1 MKIAVI
7 PARGGSKRIPR
18 KNVRPFHG
26 RPMISWPIAAA
37 LETGLFDHVIVSTD
51 DDDIAQVAEDAGAS
65 VPFRRPD
72 ELADDFTGVI
82 PVISHAMQEM
92 EQITGQAP
100 ELVCA
105 LYATAP
111 FLSAADIRRGHDA
124 LIGAPQQEYAISV
137 TPFAFPVQRALK
149 AVRSETGPGLA
160 PMYPEFIRS
169 RSQDL
174 EEAFH
179 DAAQFFW
186 CRPKAL
192 SEQAPVFSPRSIPI
206 LIAPERVQDID
217 TPYDWDRAELMF
229 AALRKDDARN
239 PQR

>member
-26 RPMISWPIAAA
+26 RPMIAWPIAAA
-37 LETGLFDHVIVSTD
+37 LETGLFDHVVVSTD
-51 DDDIAQVAEDAGAS
+51 DPEIAEIAVAEGAS
-65 VPFRRPD
+65 APFLRPP

-82 PVISHAMQEM
+82 PVIAHAMTALEEIM
-92 EQITGQAP
+92 GETP

-105 LYATAP
+105 IYATAP
-111 FLSAADIRRGHDA
+111 FLSPVDLVRGHTAILDA
-124 LIGAPQQEYAISV
+124 PAQDYAISV

-149 AVRSETGPGLA
+149 AVHSETGPGLA
-160 PMYPEFIRS
+160 PLYPEFIRS

-186 CRPKAL
+186 CRPSAL
-192 SEQAPVFSPRSIPI
+192 IEHAPVFSPRSIPI
-206 LIAPERVQDID
+206 MIAPERVQDID
-217 TPYDWDRAELMF
+217 TEYDWRRAELMF
-229 AALRKDDARN
+229 EALRKDDGRKL
-239 PQR
+239 QR

>member
-26 RPMISWPIAAA
+26 QPMITWPIAAA
-37 LETGLFDHVIVSTD
+37 LETGLFDHVVVSTD
-51 DDDIAQVAEDAGAS
+51 DPEIAEVARAAGAS
-65 VPFRRPD
+65 TPFLRPA

-82 PVISHAMQEM
+82 PVIAHAMTAM
-92 EQITGQAP
+92 EESTGKAA

-105 LYATAP
+105 IYATAP
-111 FLSAADIRRGHDA
+111 FVSAADIRRGHDA
-124 LIGAPQQEYAISV
+124 LIAAPAQHYAISV
-137 TPFAFPVQRALK
+137 TPFAFPVQRALR
-149 AVRSETGPGLA
+149 AVQSETGPGLA
-160 PMYPEFIRS
+160 PMYPQFIQS

-192 SEQAPVFSPRSIPI
+192 SERAPVFSPRSIPV

-217 TPYDWDRAELMF
+217 TEFDWRRAELMF
-229 AALRKDDARN
+229 GALHKDDARL
-239 PQR
+239 PHG

>member
-26 RPMISWPIAAA
+26 QPMISWPIAAA
-37 LETGLFDHVIVSTD
+37 LETGVFDHVVVSTD
-51 DDDIAQVAEDAGAS
+51 DPEIAEVAKSAGAS
-65 VPFRRPD
+65 APFLRPP

-82 PVISHAMQEM
+82 PVIKHAMTAMAE
-92 EQITGQAP
+92 ITGESP
-100 ELVCA
+100 DLVCA
-105 LYATAP
+105 IYATAP
-111 FLSAADIRRGHDA
+111 FLSASDIKRGHDA
-124 LIGAPQQEYAISV
+124 LVAAPAQDYAISV
-137 TPFAFPVQRALK
+137 TPFAFPVQRALRQ
-149 AVRSETGPGLA
+149 VQSETGPGLA

-192 SEQAPVFSPRSIPI
+192 LEEAPVFSPRSIPI
-206 LIAPERVQDID
+206 TIAPERVQDID
-217 TPYDWDRAELMF
+217 TEYDWRRAELMF
-229 AALRKDDARN
+229 QALRADDAGEA
-239 PQR
+239 QR

>member
-26 RPMISWPIAAA
+26 RPMIAWPIAAA
-37 LETGLFDHVIVSTD
+37 LETGLFDHVVVSTD
-51 DDDIAQVAEDAGAS
+51 DPDIAETAIAAGATA
-65 VPFRRPD
+65 PFLRPAD
-72 ELADDFTGVI
+72 LADDFTGVI
-82 PVISHAMQEM
+82 PVIKHAMTAM
-92 EQITGQAP
+92 EAETGAP
-100 ELVCA
+100 AELVCA

-111 FLSAADIRRGHDA
+111 FLSAADIARGHDA
-124 LIGAPQQEYAISV
+124 LCAAPQQDYAISV
-137 TPFAFPVQRALK
+137 TPFSFPVQRALK
-149 AVRSETGPGLA
+149 AVHTESGPGLA

-192 SEQAPVFSPRSIPI
+192 EAEAPVFSPRSIPI
-206 LIAPERVQDID
+206 TIAPERVQDID
-217 TPYDWDRAELMF
+217 TEYDWRRAELMF
-229 AALRKDDARN
+229 QALRADDADAA
-239 PQR
+239 QR

>member
-26 RPMISWPIAAA
+26 RPMIAWPIAAA
-37 LETGLFDHVIVSTD
+37 LKTGLFDHVIVSTD
-51 DDDIAQVAEDAGAS
+51 DPEIAEVAIAEGAS
-65 VPFRRPD
+65 APFFRPSG
-72 ELADDFTGVI
+72 LADDFTGVV
-82 PVISHAMQEM
+82 PVIAHAMQEM
-92 EQITGQAP
+92 EQLTGESA

-105 LYATAP
+105 IYATAP
-111 FLSAADIRRGHDA
+111 FLSADDITRGHDA
-124 LIGAPQQEYAISV
+124 LINAPQQEYAISV
-137 TPFAFPVQRALK
+137 TPFAFPVQRALR
-149 AVRSETGPGLA
+149 AVHSETGPGLA
-160 PMYPEFIRS
+160 PMYPEYIPS

-186 CRPKAL
+186 CRPNAL
-192 SEQAPVFSPRSIPI
+192 RDHAPVFSPRSIPI
-206 LIAPERVQDID
+206 LIPPERVQDID

-229 AALRKDDARN
+229 AALRKDDGRKL
-239 PQR
+239 QR

>member
-26 RPMISWPIAAA
+26 RPMINWPISAA
-37 LETGLFDHVIVSTD
+37 LETGLFDHVVVSTD
-51 DDDIAQVAEDAGAS
+51 DPEIAEVAKAAGAS
-65 VPFRRPD
+65 APFLRPA

-82 PVISHAMQEM
+82 PVIAHAMAAM
-92 EQITGQAP
+92 EEVTGHAP

-105 LYATAP
+105 IYATAP
-111 FLSAADIRRGHDA
+111 FLSPADLARGHNA
-124 LIGAPQQEYAISV
+124 LVEAPEQDYAISV

-149 AVRSETGPGLA
+149 AVHSKTGPGLA
-160 PMYPEFIRS
+160 PMYPEFISS

-192 SEQAPVFSPRSIPI
+192 SKQAPVFSPRSIPI
-206 LIAPERVQDID
+206 MIAPERVQDID
-217 TPYDWDRAELMF
+217 TEYDWRRAELMF
-229 AALRKDDARN
+229 EALRKDDAR
-239 PQR
+239 

>member
-26 RPMISWPIAAA
+26 QPMISWPIAAA
-37 LETGLFDHVIVSTD
+37 LETGLFDHVVVSTD
-51 DDDIAQVAEDAGAS
+51 DQEIAEVAKAAGATA
-65 VPFRRPD
+65 PFLRPA

-82 PVISHAMQEM
+82 PVIAHAMTAM
-92 EQITGQAP
+92 EEITGQAA

-105 LYATAP
+105 IYATAP
-111 FLSAADIRRGHDA
+111 FVSAADIRRGHDA
-124 LIGAPQQEYAISV
+124 LVEAPAQDYAISV

-149 AVRSETGPGLA
+149 AVHTETGPGLA
-160 PMYPEFIRS
+160 PMYPQFIQS

-192 SEQAPVFSPRSIPI
+192 SERAPVFSPRAIPV

-217 TPYDWDRAELMF
+217 TEFDWRRAELMF
-229 AALRKDDARN
+229 QALRTDDARH
-239 PQR
+239 PHR